1 MNNIFC
7 DLCFVPTG
15 ISSLPSKPFQPL
27 PTFLTMSSIIDSV
40 PVIADI
46 AAHAAEKVAP
56 EASKTPSPMLLNAY
70 DAAIFRKK
78 QAVYVSEK
86 YDGWRVYYRAGTFY
100 TRAGNIL
107 VVSPELAAAVD
118 AASASH
124 GGLDFDGELWMG
136 YGRTSSD
143 VNGVDASARLMF
155 FDAPNAAHSYAERAA
170 ILARVDFA
178 HERIS
183 VVEQTVCANE
193 AEMTAV
199 YDAVL
204 ARGGEG
210 VVLRLADQVY
220 EHGVRAR
227 HFMKKKPVES
237 CEAIVRAHHTT
248 AGAGTKEVAGY
259 VSSLIV
265 ESLDARKAVFKVSV
279 KTTAAPAVGSIVT
292 VNYCQETSTGLPKFP
307 VLVGVRAAADMPADV
322 AVAVEAVE
330 AEPAAP
336 VVAVEPAAPKVKTVK
351 VPRVKKNSAAVKR
364 MSGYSEGEV
373 EVMKSYWLCQGVL
386 NADEITAPVDLKPG
400 YHYFLNNGKGSHY
413 KVTRARAGDVYY
425 CSCDAWKWQ
434 ALPACFRTCKH
445 CIAVANFRPE
455 VPAAVRAASE
465 QRKAERKALRAAKK
479 AAALAAAPVNM
490 P

>member
-1 MNNIFC
+1 
-7 DLCFVPTG
+7 
-15 ISSLPSKPFQPL
+15 
-27 PTFLTMSSIIDSV
+27 MSSIIDSV
-40 PVIADI
+40 PVVADI
-46 AAHAAEKVAP
+46 AAHAAAEKVAP
-56 EASKTPSPMLLNAY
+56 DVPQGTKTPSPMLLNAY
-70 DAAIFRKK
+70 DAAIFRRK
-78 QAVYVSEK
+78 QSVYVSEK
-86 YDGWRVYYRAGTFY
+86 YDGWRAYYRAGTFY

-107 VVSPELAAAVD
+107 AVAADIAAAMD
-118 AASASH
+118 AASAAA
-124 GGLDFDGELWMG
+124 GGLDFDCELWMG
-136 YGRTSSD
+136 YGCTSSD
-143 VNGVDASARLMF
+143 VNGVDPSARIMV

-170 ILARVDFA
+170 ILSRVDFA

-183 VVEQTVCANE
+183 IVEQTVCASE

-199 YDAVL
+199 YDAVV

-210 VVLRLADQVY
+210 VVLRLADQAY
-220 EHGVRAR
+220 EHGVRGR
-227 HFMKKKPVES
+227 YFMKKKPVES

-265 ESLDARKAVFKVSV
+265 ESLDARKAIFKVSV
-279 KTTAAPAVGSIVT
+279 KTTAPPAIGSIVT

-322 AVAVEAVE
+322 AVAVES
-330 AEPAAP
+330 AAP
-336 VVAVEPAAPKVKTVK
+336 ESAAPEPVPAAPKVKTVK
-351 VPRVKKNSAAVKR
+351 LPKEPCVKKNPAAVKR

-373 EVMKSYWLCQGVL
+373 ETLKTYWLCQGVVK
-386 NADEITAPVDLKPG
+386 ADEIDAPLDFKPG
-400 YHYFLNNGKGSHY
+400 HHYYLDNGKGSFY

-434 ALPACFRTCKH
+434 ALPACYRTCKH
-445 CIAVANFRPE
+445 CIAVANFRPD
-455 VPAAVRAASE
+455 VPAAVRAAC
-465 QRKAERKALRAAKK
+465 QKRKEERQAARAAQKAAALA

>member
-1 MNNIFC
+1 
-7 DLCFVPTG
+7 
-15 ISSLPSKPFQPL
+15 
-27 PTFLTMSSIIDSV
+27 MSSIIDSV
-40 PVIADI
+40 PVVADV
-46 AAHAAEKVAP
+46 AVADVAEKVAVQM
-56 EASKTPSPMLLNAY
+56 AKTPSPMLLHGY
-70 DAAIFRKK
+70 DAAIFRRK

-107 VVSPELAAAVD
+107 AVSADLAAAVD
-118 AASASH
+118 AASAAH

-155 FDAPNAAHSYAERAA
+155 FDAPNAAHSFAERAA
-170 ILARVDFA
+170 ILARIDFA
-178 HERIS
+178 HERIG
-183 VVEQTVCANE
+183 VVGQTVCANE

-227 HFMKKKPVES
+227 YFMKKKPVES

-248 AGAGTKEVAGY
+248 AGAGAKDVAGY

-265 ESLDARKAVFKVSV
+265 ESLDARKAIFKVSV
-279 KTTAAPAVGSIVT
+279 KTTAPPAIGSIVT
-292 VNYCQETSTGLPKFP
+292 VNYCQMTSTGLPKFP
-307 VLVGVRAAADMPADV
+307 VLVGVRAAVDMPADV
-322 AVAVEAVE
+322 AVAVEA
-330 AEPAAP
+330 A
-336 VVAVEPAAPKVKTVK
+336 VVVEPAVPVAVVEPVAPASAAPKPAK
-351 VPRVKKNSAAVKR
+351 VPRVKKNPAAVKR
-364 MSGYSEGEV
+364 ISGYSEYEV
-373 EVMKSYWLCQGVL
+373 DVMKSYWLCQGVL
-386 NADEITAPVDLKPG
+386 NADEITAPIDIKPG
-400 YHYFLNNGKGSHY
+400 HHYFLNNGKGSHY

-455 VPAAVRAASE
+455 VPAAVRDAA
-465 QRKAERKALRAAKK
+465 QKRKEERKALRAAKK

>member
-1 MNNIFC
+1 
-7 DLCFVPTG
+7 
-15 ISSLPSKPFQPL
+15 
-27 PTFLTMSSIIDSV
+27 MSSIIDSV
-40 PVIADI
+40 PIVADI
-46 AAHAAEKVAP
+46 AAHAAADKVVP
-56 EASKTPSPMLLNAY
+56 EAPKTPSPMLLNAY

-118 AASASH
+118 AASAAH
-124 GGLDFDGELWMG
+124 GGLEFDGELWMG

-155 FDAPNAAHSYAERAA
+155 FDAPNAAHSFAERAA
-170 ILARVDFA
+170 ILAGVNFA

-183 VVEQTVCANE
+183 VVKQTVCNSE
-193 AEMTAV
+193 FDMTAV

-210 VVLRLADQVY
+210 VVLRLADQAY
-220 EHGVRAR
+220 EHGVRGR
-227 HFMKKKPVES
+227 YFMKKKPVES
-237 CEAIVRAHHTT
+237 CETIVRAHHTT
-248 AGAGTKEVAGY
+248 AGAGSKEVPGY

-279 KTTAAPAVGSIVT
+279 KTTCPPAVGSIVT

-307 VLVGVRAAADMPADV
+307 VLVGVRAAADLPAEV
-322 AVAVEAVE
+322 SVAIESTVSEAAVA
-330 AEPAAP
+330 EPKA
-336 VVAVEPAAPKVKTVK
+336 VVAVPVVK
-351 VPRVKKNSAAVKR
+351 VKKNPAAVKR
-364 MSGYSEGEV
+364 ISGYSEHEV
-373 EVMKSYWLCQGVL
+373 DIMKSYWLCQGVV
-386 NADEITAPVDLKPG
+386 NIDDITSPLDFKPG
-400 YHYFLNNGKGSHY
+400 HHYFLNNGKGSHY
-413 KVTRARAGDVYY
+413 KVTRARSGDVYY

-434 ALPACFRTCKH
+434 SLPACFRTCKH

-455 VPAAVRAASE
+455 VPAAVRAAAD
-465 QRKAERKALRAAKK
+465 QRKAERKAARAAQK
-479 AAALAAAPVNM
+479 AAALATAPVNM

>member
-1 MNNIFC
+1 M
-7 DLCFVPTG
+7 
-15 ISSLPSKPFQPL
+15 S
-27 PTFLTMSSIIDSV
+27 FLDSV
-40 PVIADI
+40 PVIADV
-46 AAHAAEKVAP
+46 AADVPADKLAAA
-56 EASKTPSPMLLNAY
+56 AKTPAPMLLHGY

-78 QAVYVSEK
+78 RAVYVSEK

-107 VVSPELAAAVD
+107 VVSDDLAAAVA
-118 AASASH
+118 AASAAH

-143 VNGVDASARLMF
+143 VNGVDATARLMI
-155 FDAPNAAHSYAERAA
+155 FDAPNAAHSFAERAV
-170 ILARVDFA
+170 ILARMDFA
-178 HERIS
+178 HERIC
-183 VVEQTVCANE
+183 VVEHTVCATE
-193 AEMTAV
+193 ADMTVV

-210 VVLRLADQVY
+210 IVLRLADQVY

-237 CEAIVRAHHTT
+237 CEALVRAHHTT
-248 AGAGTKEVAGY
+248 AGAGAKDVAGY

-265 ESLDARKAVFKVSV
+265 ESLDARRAVFKVSV
-279 KTTAAPAVGSIVT
+279 KTTTAPVVGSIVT

-307 VLVGVRAAADMPADV
+307 VLVGVRAAADMPVEV
-322 AVAVEAVE
+322 AVAVETAAPE
-330 AEPAAP
+330 SEPAAP
-336 VVAVEPAAPKVKTVK
+336 EPAPKGPKPAK
-351 VPRVKKNSAAVKR
+351 VPTARVKKNPAAVKR
-364 MSGYSEGEV
+364 MSGFSEHEV
-373 EVMKSYWLCQGVL
+373 DVMKSYWLCQGVV
-386 NADEITAPVDLKPG
+386 NTDDITAPIDIKPG
-400 YHYFLNNGKGSHY
+400 HHYFLNNGRGSHY

-445 CIAVANFRPE
+445 CIAVANFRPD
-455 VPAAVRAASE
+455 VPAAVRAAAA
-465 QRKAERKALRAAKK
+465 QRKAERKVMRAAKK
-479 AAALAAAPVNM
+479 AAALAAAPVDM

>member
-1 MNNIFC
+1 
-7 DLCFVPTG
+7 
-15 ISSLPSKPFQPL
+15 
-27 PTFLTMSSIIDSV
+27 MSSIIDSV
-40 PVIADI
+40 PVVADV
-46 AAHAAEKVAP
+46 AVAPVADKVAVQM
-56 EASKTPSPMLLNAY
+56 AKTPSPMLLHGY
-70 DAAIFRKK
+70 DGAIFRRK

-107 VVSPELAAAVD
+107 AVSADLAAAVD
-118 AASASH
+118 AASANH

-170 ILARVDFA
+170 ILASINFA
-178 HERIS
+178 HERIG
-183 VVEQTVCANE
+183 VVAQTVCANE

-199 YDAVL
+199 YDVVL

-227 HFMKKKPVES
+227 YFMKKKPVES

-248 AGAGTKEVAGY
+248 AGAGAKDVAGY

-279 KTTAAPAVGSIVT
+279 KTTAPPAVGSIVT

-322 AVAVEAVE
+322 AAAVVE
-330 AEPAAP
+330 SAAPESAAP
-336 VVAVEPAAPKVKTVK
+336 VAVVEPAAPESAAPKPVK
-351 VPRVKKNSAAVKR
+351 VPRVKKNPAAVKR
-364 MSGYSEGEV
+364 ISGFSEYEV
-373 EVMKSYWLCQGVL
+373 AAMKSYWLCQGVL
-386 NADEITAPVDLKPG
+386 NADEITAPIDIKPG
-400 YHYFLNNGKGSHY
+400 HHYFLNNGKGSHY

-445 CIAVANFRPE
+445 CIAVANFRPD
-455 VPAAVRAASE
+455 VPAAVRDAA
-465 QRKAERKALRAAKK
+465 QKRKEERKALRAAQK
-479 AAALAAAPVNM
+479 AAAPVNM